1 METKCSIRVLLD
13 DETTPLG
20 EFTSPVTFD
29 LDTRKLSDG
38 AHVLKVLS
46 TDPSGQTGVR
56 LIPFNVRNGP
66 AIDIE
71 GLKSHETVDGDV
83 PLMIN
88 AYSKG
93 NHKSFII
100 YGSESPRGI
109 PAWMIILIIFF
120 MGWAVHYLVTYLTHT
135 A

>member
-56 LIPFNVRNGP
+56 LIPFTVRNGP

-71 GLKSHETVDGDV
+71 GLRANETVDGDV

-93 NHKSFII
+93 NQKSFII

-120 MGWAVHYLVTYLTHT
+120 IGWAVHYLVSYLSMRP
-135 A
+135 